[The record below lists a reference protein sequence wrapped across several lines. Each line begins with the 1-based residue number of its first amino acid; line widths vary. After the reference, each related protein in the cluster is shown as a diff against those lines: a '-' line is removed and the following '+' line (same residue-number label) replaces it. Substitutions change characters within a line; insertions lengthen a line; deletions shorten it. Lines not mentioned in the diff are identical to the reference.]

1 MKCVPSF
8 YPTPPPHFENIG
20 PTISSWACGLCLFP
34 KPALHITG
42 CGHTR
47 KLWKLEPRGAEL
59 MFPSQ
64 GVGVRSLSGPGGR
77 LLLWPQETQPGS
89 PSGSP
94 FPLCGFHRSPL
105 SSTSRGGLFGWL
117 VSWKVRWVWA
127 QPAQPLSAPGGAVGP
142 SAPRSPTGPTLGFEL
157 RYAVESGLGCFSSF
171 NLGWLRA
178 PESPFLPK

>member
-1 MKCVPSF
+1 MCAFFLSH
-8 YPTPPPHFENIG
+8 PPPHFENIG
-20 PTISSWACGLCLFP
+20 PTISSWACGRCPFP
-34 KPALHITG
+34 TPALHITG
-42 CGHTR
+42 CGHTW

-105 SSTSRGGLFGWL
+105 SSRPLEVVSLGDLSPGRSDGFGLSLLSPSQPQG
-117 VSWKVRWVWA
+117 VR
-127 QPAQPLSAPGGAVGP
+127 
-142 SAPRSPTGPTLGFEL
+142 
-157 RYAVESGLGCFSSF
+157 
-171 NLGWLRA
+171 
-178 PESPFLPK
+178 